1 MYELSIYIVFSHTR
15 GISGSLSIVLNRAI
29 PSTKIVEHTIINN
42 KTYFMYQIVKDI
54 SKSSKYIE
62 ILFKAVC
69 NFCSARGGGF
79 EVFWGARGGLSPHGT
94 PLDPPL

>member
-1 MYELSIYIVFSHTR
+1 MAKDSSLICFIFKYTNTVQVTKMYELSICIGFFHTR
-15 GISGSLSIVLNRAI
+15 GINGSLSIVLNRVI

-54 SKSSKYIE
+54 SKASKYIE

-69 NFCSARGGGF
+69 NFC
-79 EVFWGARGGLSPHGT
+79 
-94 PLDPPL
+94 

>member
-1 MYELSIYIVFSHTR
+1 
-15 GISGSLSIVLNRAI
+15 
-29 PSTKIVEHTIINN
+29 
-42 KTYFMYQIVKDI
+42 MYQIVKDI
-54 SKSSKYIE
+54 YKASKYIE